1 MIFITVW
8 EKVKSA
14 ANRLVDSVKATT
26 QKIIEQYKLQILAA
40 LENVQ
45 KVVIKGAKDLI
56 IEVVNGIVKIIT
68 DGLSATS
75 DGKDHP
81 EFALVSFSI
90 YEEIDDLTIPRINF
104 VTDGNYFLH
113 VNLFVT

>member
-1 MIFITVW
+1 M
-8 EKVKSA
+8 KSA
-14 ANRLVDSVKATT
+14 ANRLVNSVKAAT
-26 QKIIEQYKLQILAA
+26 QKIIEQYKPQILAA

-68 DGLSATS
+68 DSVSATS

-90 YEEIDDLTIPRINF
+90 YEEIDSLSIPRINF
-104 VTDGNYFLH
+104 VTDGKLLLSIQTRFSI
-113 VNLFVT
+113 